1 MKQLNYFLI
10 DVFTDQKFGGNQL
23 AVFQESEPLNTDLM
37 QKIARELNLSE
48 TVFIIPPSDQTKT
61 KKVRIFTPQIELP
74 VAGHPTVGTAFLLG
88 LENWLDTVE
97 GANEWILEEGIGDI
111 PVTVYKE
118 HGKITK
124 AEMSQPTP
132 IFGDVYHDVQ
142 NIADLLSLSVN
153 DLDTNLPIQTVSSGV
168 PFLYIPVRSLEAMRQ
183 INFRN
188 DVWQQAFAD
197 NPNTQHIFAFT
208 RETVHPSS
216 TVHGRMFAP
225 AMGITEDPAT
235 GNASGPLGAYL
246 IEHSVIPFN
255 ENGKY
260 TIRSEQGLEMGRPS
274 FIDITISKKGN
285 SYKEVKIGGTCV
297 KVGEGKIFI

>member
-1 MKQLNYFLI
+1 MEELSYVLV
-10 DVFTDQKFGGNQL
+10 DVFTDQRFGGNQL
-23 AVFQESEPLNTDLM
+23 AAFQSSKPLDTDLM

-48 TVFIIPPSDQTKT
+48 TVFIFPPSDQTKT

-88 LENWLDTVE
+88 LENWAETVQ
-97 GANEWILEEGIGDI
+97 GVNEWILEEGVGDI
-111 PVTVYKE
+111 HVTVYKE
-118 HGKITK
+118 HDKITK
-124 AEMSQPTP
+124 AEMSQPIP
-132 IFGDVYHDVQ
+132 IFGDLYHDTEVM
-142 NIADLLSLSVN
+142 ADLLSLSV
-153 DLDTNLPIQTVSSGV
+153 DEIDTNLPIQTISSGV
-168 PFLYIPVRSLEAMRQ
+168 PFLYIPVRSLDAMKR

-188 DVWQQAFAD
+188 DVWQQSFSANKD
-197 NPNTQHIFAFT
+197 TQHIFVFT
-208 RETVHPSS
+208 QETVNPSS

-246 IEHSVIPFN
+246 IEHALIPFN
-255 ENGKY
+255 ENGTY

-274 FIDITISKKGN
+274 FVDISISKEGN
-285 SYKEVKIGGTCV
+285 DYKKVKIGGACV